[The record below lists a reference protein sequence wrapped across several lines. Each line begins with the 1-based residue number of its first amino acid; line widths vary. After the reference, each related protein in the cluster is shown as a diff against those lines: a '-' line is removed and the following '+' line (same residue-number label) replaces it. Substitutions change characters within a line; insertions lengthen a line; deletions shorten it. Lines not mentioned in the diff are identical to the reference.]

1 MTVLTS
7 LKAGTAILNFHYKA
21 KSSARAERGIM
32 GEMAID
38 LAPVFS
44 DFKYRLQYILLGIE
58 TSLLVHVCVCVR

>member
-44 DFKYRLQYILLGIE
+44 DFKYILLGIE